1 MATDIRTEH
10 TEHPVMPRIAR
21 LDPLRFA
28 LMVALG
34 ALLVASIGEVT
45 PSPERMAGALPR
57 MGSLLGRMLPPE
69 TDPAFLG
76 RMALRLLETVQIA
89 LAGTFFGIL
98 VSFPLAWCGAMGLT
112 PLGPFRWIARM
123 LVSLFRTVP
132 DLVWALFFV
141 SAVGLGAVA
150 GTLTI
155 IVDTAGFCGRF
166 FAEAMEDS
174 DRQSREA
181 LDAAGARKIDILF
194 AAVVPDCMPSFI
206 NTSLFSLELAV
217 RSSVV
222 LGIVGAGGIGQEL
235 KSAFELFQ
243 YPKAATIILAIFVI
257 VLGMEQL
264 TDWLRRRLG

>member
-1 MATDIRTEH
+1 MASDQSAAGRL
-10 TEHPVMPRIAR
+10 PRVAK

-28 LMVALG
+28 LAVAVG
-34 ALLVASIGEVT
+34 ALLVASITEVT
-45 PSPERMAGALPR
+45 PSPERLAGAFPR
-57 MGSLLGRMLPPE
+57 MGSLLDRMLPPD

-76 RMALRLLETVQIA
+76 RMAVRLLETIQIA
-89 LAGTFFGIL
+89 IAGTFFGIL
-98 VSFPLAWCGAMGLT
+98 LSFPLAWCGAAGLS
-112 PLGPFRWIARM
+112 PLGPFRWAARAV
-123 LVSLFRTVP
+123 VSLFRTVP

-166 FAEAMEDS
+166 FAEAMEES

-181 LDAAGARKIDILF
+181 LDAAGARKVDILF
-194 AAVVPDCMPSFI
+194 SAVVPDCMPSFV

-235 KSAFELFQ
+235 KTAFELFQ
-243 YPKAATIILAIFVI
+243 YPKASAIILAIFVI
-257 VLGMEQL
+257 VLVMERL
-264 TDWLRRRLG
+264 TDWLRQRIG